1 MVKKRGLP
9 SVGEVVICKIS
20 RLNPNSAFAVLE
32 EYDAEGMIHIS
43 EVSSGWVRDIRNHIK
58 EGQSVIAKV
67 VRVDDRGLSLSLKR
81 VDEKQKKDKM
91 KEYNLNQKAEKM
103 LDIVAQK
110 ASKKLD
116 EVYNEIG
123 FLLQDNFGSLY
134 EGFKKALSD
143 ADALKKK
150 GIDEKWIALLKEVA
164 EKNIE
169 QKEFEFASK
178 LFLRSYKENGVNL
191 IKDVLA
197 KAEKMNLEVKY
208 ISAPEYLVKYKTK
221 NAKKGEK
228 EFLEKLDKIV
238 SLSKPDVEA
247 EIKVIK

>member
-1 MVKKRGLP
+1 
-9 SVGEVVICKIS
+9 
-20 RLNPNSAFAVLE
+20 
-32 EYDAEGMIHIS
+32 
-43 EVSSGWVRDIRNHIK
+43 
-58 EGQSVIAKV
+58 
-67 VRVDDRGLSLSLKR
+67 
-81 VDEKQKKDKM
+81 M
-91 KEYNLNQKAEKM
+91 KEYNLNKKAEKM

-169 QKEFEFASK
+169 RKEFEFASK

-191 IKDVLA
+191 IKDILA